1 MVVMMNGYVV
11 GIVDVREYTVK
22 ALEDAGFTVI
32 VK

>member
-1 MVVMMNGYVV
+1 MIVMVNGMYV
-11 GIVDVREYTVK
+11 GTVDAKAYSIK